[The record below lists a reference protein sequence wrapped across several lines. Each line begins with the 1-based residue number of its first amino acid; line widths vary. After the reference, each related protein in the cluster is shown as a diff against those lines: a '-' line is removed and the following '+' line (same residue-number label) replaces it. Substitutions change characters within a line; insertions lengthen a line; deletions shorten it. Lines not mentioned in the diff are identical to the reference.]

1 MQLGILYA
9 LIATIGF
16 GLTNALSKIPAKKIG
31 SIKSTFYRNVIL
43 TIILIIVFLF
53 FIKETNFSPL
63 YILIAFG
70 ISLIGY
76 LPLITLF
83 KALKRADISVVSPI
97 AQSSVIFT
105 VIFSF
110 IFFRETLT
118 SMQLL
123 AGLTILAGVIILTT
137 NFKNLKNSSFL
148 KFSSGIPYALITC
161 FTWGIFHSLLKVPI
175 SVIGPILTAL
185 IIESGLMIYSGIHLS
200 IKKDF
205 KIPKSILPT
214 MFLVSATAAIGTIFF
229 NLGIQASSVSLVAI
243 ISTSIPVVA
252 TIFGVLYFKEKLSI
266 KKILAILII
275 LAGIAIIS
283 L

>member
-1 MQLGILYA
+1 MELWIIYS

-31 SIKSTFYRNVIL
+31 SIKSTFYRNVLI
-43 TIILIIVFLF
+43 TIMLIIIFLF
-53 FIKETNFSPL
+53 FIDTATFSL
-63 YILIAFG
+63 KFILIAFG

-83 KALKRADISVVSPI
+83 KAVKRADISVVSPI

-110 IFFRETLT
+110 IFFRDTLT
-118 SMQLL
+118 PTQLL
-123 AGLTILAGVIILTT
+123 AGLIILTGVIILTT

-161 FTWGIFHSLLKVPI
+161 FTWGIFHSLLKIPI
-175 SVIGPILTAL
+175 SAIGPILTAL
-185 IIESGLMIYSGIHLS
+185 IIELGIMIYAGIHLS

-205 KIPKSILPT
+205 KIPKSVLPSLIIVAVT
-214 MFLVSATAAIGTIFF
+214 ATVGTIFF
-229 NLGIQASSVSLVAI
+229 NLAIHASSVPLVAI
-243 ISTSIPVVA
+243 VNTSIPVVA
-252 TIFGVLYFKEKLSI
+252 SVFGFIYFKEKLSI
-266 KKILAILII
+266 KKVISIIII